1 MLAWSPSR
9 AADVRGSEHAGAR
22 RRHVG
27 LRWPAV
33 WCFLSLHGGGQVS
46 VVRGVGAV
54 VLVLAAFCADAS
66 AQVCAAECRQ
76 ARIDDYFERLSVV
89 YRRGSTSE
97 DIDRLFELFA
107 PTVRYVHKAYDASF
121 DRDAW
126 KAAFTANLER
136 GAYSKGGNEL
146 IERTKLIDGRHHS
159 AVAYRYMRRMDD
171 GTLRPADAQ

>member
-1 MLAWSPSR
+1 MT
-9 AADVRGSEHAGAR
+9 
-22 RRHVG
+22 
-27 LRWPAV
+27 
-33 WCFLSLHGGGQVS
+33 QVS

-54 VLVLAAFCADAS
+54 ILVLAAFCADAS
-66 AQVCAAECRQ
+66 AQVCTTECRQ
-76 ARIDDYFERLSVV
+76 ARIDDYFERLSAV

-126 KAAFTANLER
+126 KGAFTANLKR
-136 GAYSKGGNEL
+136 GAYSKDGNEL
-146 IERTKLIDGRHHS
+146 IERTKLIHGRHHA

-171 GTLRPADAQ
+171 GTLRPADAQGELLVLFEFDGDRIALIEEYW